1 MKNEFLQV
9 RDFHVKHGFLT
20 AKKVSDC
27 EGALKTQANLSE
39 LLTKMCE
46 GIKDEA
52 INLQE
57 IKRDPRLYRMY
68 LILEEVEE
76 LNAAMYVRDE
86 VQMLDALEDLLYV
99 VIGTAVTFNFP
110 LEEGWQEV
118 HKSNMSKK
126 VRDPQVDPR
135 MRNKGPNFVKADFKG
150 IIERWRANAKS
161 RADNLYRGSKLPNRF
176 RAVQGGRKGESTGA
190 DQNSGSDCGDGQGT

>member
-9 RDFHVKHGFLT
+9 RDFHTKHGFLT
-20 AKKVSDC
+20 NKKVSDC
-27 EGALKTQANLSE
+27 EGALKTQALISE
-39 LLTKMCE
+39 LLTKLCE
-46 GIKDEA
+46 GIKEES

-57 IKRDPRLYRMY
+57 LKRDPRLYRMY

-118 HKSNMSKK
+118 HRSNMTKK

-135 MRNKGPNFVKADFKG
+135 MRNKGPDFVKADFKK

-161 RADNLYRGSKLPNRF
+161 RAEHVYRSSKLPNRF
-176 RAVQGGRKGESTGA
+176 RDVQGRREGKSTGTEQ
-190 DQNSGSDCGDGQGT
+190 DLGSDCGDGQGT